1 MIFMNKNKYDFWI
14 SKKLSEGYSL
24 NDISNNIDTFLK
36 QDPKNIMKKKSIS
49 KKVYEE
55 RKKFLLQCKKI
66 IDHDYKLIAG
76 IKVKRKYF

>member
-1 MIFMNKNKYDFWI
+1 MNYNKHDSWI
-14 SKKLSEGYSL
+14 TNKLSEGYTL

-55 RKKFLLQCKKI
+55 RKDFLINVKKL
-66 IDHDYKLIAG
+66 IDHDYKLIAN
-76 IKVKRKYF
+76 IKVNRKYF

>member
-1 MIFMNKNKYDFWI
+1 MNYNKHDSWI
-14 SKKLSEGYSL
+14 SKKLSEGYTL

-49 KKVYEE
+49 KKAYDE
-55 RKKFLLQCKKI
+55 RKEFLLQCKKK
-66 IDHDYKLIAG
+66 IDHDYKLIAN